1 MSTFC
6 GAMVRLNKILI
17 FGFSKMDK
25 VELRDYA
32 KNEFAIEWQ
41 KYSEAKGKF

>member
-25 VELRDYA
+25 VELSSTLS
-32 KNEFAIEWQ
+32 ILGG
-41 KYSEAKGKF
+41 EAERIC